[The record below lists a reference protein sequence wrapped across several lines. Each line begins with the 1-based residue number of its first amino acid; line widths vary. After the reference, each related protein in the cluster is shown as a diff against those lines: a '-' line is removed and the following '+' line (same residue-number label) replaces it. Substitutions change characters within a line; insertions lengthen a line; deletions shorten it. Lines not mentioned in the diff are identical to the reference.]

1 AEWVTQ
7 LERGLAFLPLKPL
20 VAETRDQVLEMGM
33 ADTLITKLSN
43 SRELIVSSL
52 PSVRKYGGLD
62 QDRVAAG
69 GQLQVDS
76 VLEGNVQRSGD
87 QIRVTV
93 RLIDTKDGSS
103 KWAGTFDE
111 KFTDVFTVQDTIS
124 RKVAAALALRLTGD
138 EEQRLTRRYTD
149 NVEAYQVYM

>member
-7 LERGLAFLPLKPL
+7 LERGLAFLPLKPI
-20 VAETRDQVLEMGM
+20 VAEASDPVLEMGM
-33 ADTLITKLSN
+33 ADALITKLSN

-52 PSVRKYGGLD
+52 PSVRKYSGLD
-62 QDRVAAG
+62 QDPVVAG
-69 GQLQVDS
+69 EKLQVDS
-76 VLEGNVQRSGD
+76 VPEGNFQKSAN

-124 RKVAAALALRLTGD
+124 RKVADALALRLTG
-138 EEQRLTRRYTD
+138 EEVQRLTRRYTD